1 MIAGNVVVEVG
12 RYRVLEGA
20 AIIERKLLIRGVSVG
35 SYGVVYKQPRWGKW
49 AGEQVSA
56 KQIFLVRMI
65 I

>member
-35 SYGVVYKQPRWGKW
+35 S
-49 AGEQVSA
+49 
-56 KQIFLVRMI
+56 
-65 I
+65 